1 MPTVNVSV
9 TESITISPDD
19 LEDGKLVIYSIDN
32 PLGYSSYV
40 TLETTR
46 NADGF
51 YDSTS
56 PQNISGSFSLGNG
69 IIDIVNDN
77 YKVGVIVA
85 SGGGELLFTPANS
98 VVSSSL
104 LLRGTG
110 WSGVEYPSCPPEN
123 GIGAYINIADE
134 DTGEPSA
141 TRFLVRLDH
150 TGGNEIAYN
159 FSFIQFFS
167 TEFDIY
173 WNSNLNKW
181 ELVYSTTSGTTP
193 SWTSTPL
200 ISSNWEAQQP
210 IENSNLIVEST
221 TCGYPELDRWCVQ
234 VTGDFGGGEQTFPV
248 SAIPMWSEI
257 DITEEP
263 NAWYLSSGFYI
274 WVEELNQWVI
284 SFFGETFSVGGT
296 RNVLP
301 SAVIDTATF
310 GEVTFIPSLGACS

>member
-1 MPTVNVSV
+1 MATVNVSV

-19 LEDGKLVIYSIDN
+19 LVGGTPVTYSIDN

-40 TLETTR
+40 ALETTR

-85 SGGGELLFTPANS
+85 SGGGELVFTPANS

-159 FSFIQFFS
+159 FPFVPFVSA
-167 TEFDIY
+167 EFDIY

-181 ELVYSTTSGTTP
+181 ELIYSSEGETP

-210 IENSNLIVEST
+210 IEDSYLIVEST
-221 TCGYPELDRWCVQ
+221 TCGYPELDRWCIQ
-234 VTGDFGGGEQTFPV
+234 ATGDFGGGEQTISGNATPV
-248 SAIPMWSEI
+248 WNEI

-263 NAWYLSSGFYI
+263 NAWFFYSGFYI
-274 WVEELNQWVI
+274 WIEEFNQWVI
-284 SFFGETFSVGGT
+284 SFFGETFPVGGT

-301 SAVIDTATF
+301 SAVVDTATF
-310 GEVTFIPSLGACS
+310 GEITFTPSLGACS

>member
-1 MPTVNVSV
+1 MATVNVSV

-19 LEDGKLVIYSIDN
+19 LVGGTPVTYSIDN

-40 TLETTR
+40 ALETTK

-85 SGGGELLFTPANS
+85 SGGGELVFTPANS

-123 GIGAYINIADE
+123 GIGAYINFADE

-141 TRFLVRLDH
+141 TRFLARLDH

-159 FSFIQFFS
+159 F
-167 TEFDIY
+167 TLLNPEPKTDIY

-181 ELVYSTTSGTTP
+181 ELVYSAEGETP

-210 IENSNLIVEST
+210 IENSFLIVEST
-221 TCGYPELDRWCVQ
+221 TCGYPELDRWCIQ
-234 VTGDFGGGEQTFPV
+234 FTADFGDGEQTFNVNAAPT
-248 SAIPMWSEI
+248 WNEI

-263 NAWYLSSGFYI
+263 NAWFFYIGFYI
-274 WVEELNQWVI
+274 WVEEINQWAI
-284 SFFGETFSVGGT
+284 SVLGETFAVGGT
-296 RNVLP
+296 RDILP
-301 SAVIDTATF
+301 PAVVNTVAVGEITF
-310 GEVTFIPSLGACS
+310 TPSLGACS

>member
-1 MPTVNVSV
+1 MATVNVSV

-19 LEDGKLVIYSIDN
+19 LVGGTPVTYNIDN

-40 TLETTR
+40 ALETTR

-85 SGGGELLFTPANS
+85 SGGGELVFTPANS

-104 LLRGTG
+104 LLRGTS

-123 GIGAYINIADE
+123 GIGAYINFADE

-141 TRFLVRLDH
+141 TRFLARLDH

-159 FSFIQFFS
+159 F
-167 TEFDIY
+167 TLLNPEPKTDIY

-181 ELVYSTTSGTTP
+181 ELVFSAEGETP

-210 IENSNLIVEST
+210 IEDSYLIVEST
-221 TCGYPELDRWCVQ
+221 TCGYPELDKWCLQ
-234 VTGDFGGGEQTFPV
+234 VTGDFGGGEQTFNINVAPT
-248 SAIPMWSEI
+248 WNEI

-263 NAWYLSSGFYI
+263 NAWYFYIGFYI
-274 WVEELNQWVI
+274 WVEEINQWAI
-284 SFFGETFSVGGT
+284 SVFEETFAVGGT
-296 RNVLP
+296 RDILP
-301 SAVIDTATF
+301 SAVVDTVAVGEITF
-310 GEVTFIPSLGACS
+310 TPSLGACS

>member
-1 MPTVNVSV
+1 MATVNVSV

-19 LEDGKLVIYSIDN
+19 LVGGTPVTYSIDN

-40 TLETTR
+40 ALETTR

-85 SGGGELLFTPANS
+85 SGGGELVFTPANS

-123 GIGAYINIADE
+123 GIGAYINFADE
-134 DTGEPSA
+134 NTGEPST

-150 TGGNEIAYN
+150 TGSNEIAYN
-159 FSFIQFFS
+159 FPFIQPIS
-167 TEFDIY
+167 AEFDIY

-181 ELVYSTTSGTTP
+181 ELVFSIEGETP

-210 IENSNLIVEST
+210 IENSFLIVEST
-221 TCGYPELDRWCVQ
+221 TCGYPELDRWCLQ
-234 VTGDFGGGEQTFPV
+234 ATGDFGSGEQTISANATPV
-248 SAIPMWSEI
+248 WNEI

-263 NAWYLSSGFYI
+263 NAWYFYIGFYI
-274 WVEELNQWVI
+274 WVEEINQWVI
-284 SFFGETFSVGGT
+284 SVFGETFPVGGT
-296 RNVLP
+296 RDILP
-301 SAVIDTATF
+301 PAVVDTVAVGEITF
-310 GEVTFIPSLGACS
+310 TPSLGACS